1 VFSLFSATEN
11 TEKKKSWRH
20 SKVLESSATE
30 PGLPP
35 KLYSAPNIDRVAI
48 PLLVAF
54 SLALYIA
61 TTGYDLVGD
70 DAILIGGNPYV
81 RSFHFLREIFTQ
93 NFWSFRGARGD
104 SIYYRP
110 VVMFSFLV
118 QAMLFG
124 PRPAAFHLFNVLL
137 NTWVVVMVYQLG
149 KRFWPKGRGAL
160 WGALLFAALPVHTE
174 DVATVSGIS
183 DLECA
188 AFFLAALLIYTQPAV
203 AAVSDRRGGEPR
215 RSESAATADRGGLEG
230 GFSRVR
236 AWMSALVFL
245 LAALSKEVALAV
257 PVLMVFYEHFLRGDA
272 EARWGERLSRYM
284 PSFLLSAFYIVVH
297 LAVIGDLSN
306 VGPPSRMH
314 LRESLIFGFTQLG
327 EYTGK
332 LLWPQHLSYFW
343 KFYPPLTWR
352 DPAVLLGMLFTL
364 WAVGVVV
371 AWWRRD
377 RPVSFAIIWFFLT
390 LAPVLNIAGIGV
402 PAYGERYLYIPSVGI
417 CWLLGQGL
425 EAMASKASSAGVSP
439 AVARASC
446 PRLPAG
452 TGRSRDSG
460 RDARATFGVILSVA
474 KDLYSRKVAAV
485 ALGLVLLSAA
495 TIRTLV
501 RLPVWRSNFTLGLA
515 TVREDPSA
523 AIFHVYLGNYY
534 RAEGNRRL
542 ARIEYIAAIA
552 SDPLAGEAFVNLA
565 GVFLDDG
572 NASAA
577 EEVLRRGAQMNP
589 TFSKPLFALGKLALH
604 RGSEE
609 EARDLFGRALSRD
622 PNDPEALF
630 ALGLLSLQQGRLDEA
645 ENLLSRAVTV
655 EPSSAVVHLDLGAVF
670 SREKKFGNAEAEFRR
685 AIQLAPNSEAP
696 YLALAG
702 VSEDQGKQEAAL
714 GIYRQIA
721 RGAPDS
727 ANAQFR
733 LGVLALKMGKG
744 EEAIAALGKAVAA
757 QPKSALA
764 HAQLGL
770 AYLESG
776 NPTGARREI
785 ETARLLDPNEDTVK
799 MALRELKPYALSDPS
814 VGKRGDK

>member
-1 VFSLFSATEN
+1 MDTGSHLQPTPLSEEPASHEDLF
-11 TEKKKSWRH
+11 RGH
-20 SKVLESSATE
+20 
-30 PGLPP
+30 
-35 KLYSAPNIDRVAI
+35 NIDRLAI
-48 PLLVAF
+48 PLLIAF

-110 VVMFSFLV
+110 LVMFSFLV
-118 QAMLFG
+118 QRMLFG
-124 PRPAAFHLFNVLL
+124 PRPGPFHLFNVLL

-149 KRFWPKGRGAL
+149 KRFWPKGSGAL

-188 AFFLAALLIYTQPAV
+188 AFFLAALLIYTKPA
-203 AAVSDRRGGEPR
+203 SGR
-215 RSESAATADRGGLEG
+215 

-245 LAALSKEVALAV
+245 LAALCKEVALVA
-257 PVLMVFYEHFLRGDA
+257 PVLMVLYEHFLRGDA
-272 EARWGERLSRYM
+272 AARFGERLSRYA
-284 PSFLLSAFYIVVH
+284 PTFLVSAFYIVVH
-297 LAVIGDLSN
+297 FAVIGDVSSI
-306 VGPPSRMH
+306 GPPSRMH
-314 LRESLIFGFTQLG
+314 LRESFIFGFTQVG

-332 LLWPQHLSYFW
+332 LIWPQHLSYSW
-343 KFYPPLTWR
+343 KFHPPLSWQ

-371 AWWRRD
+371 AWWRQD

-390 LAPVLNIAGIGV
+390 LAPVLNIAGVGV

-417 CWLLGQGL
+417 CWLLGEGL
-425 EAMASKASSAGVSP
+425 GTMARKRPGR
-439 AVARASC
+439 RAWL
-446 PRLPAG
+446 R
-452 TGRSRDSG
+452 
-460 RDARATFGVILSVA
+460 
-474 KDLYSRKVAAV
+474 VAAG
-485 ALGLVLLSAA
+485 ALGLFLVLAA
-495 TIRTLV
+495 ALRTLV
-501 RLPVWRSNFTLGLA
+501 RLPVWRNNFTLGLA
-515 TVREDPSA
+515 TVREDPNA
-523 AIFHVYLGNYY
+523 AMFHVYLGNHY
-534 RAEGNRRL
+534 RAEGNRGL

-552 SDPLAGEAFVNLA
+552 SDPLAGEAFVNLG

-589 TFSKPLFALGKLALH
+589 TFSKPLFALGKIALD
-604 RGSEE
+604 RGSRE

-630 ALGLLSLQQGRLDEA
+630 SLGLLSLQEGRLDEA
-645 ENLLSRAVTV
+645 ENLLSRAAMVA
-655 EPSSAVVHLDLGAVF
+655 PSSALVHLNLGAVF
-670 SREKKFGNAEAEFRR
+670 SREKKFGGAEAEFRR
-685 AIQLAPNSEAP
+685 AMQLSPNSEAP

-702 VSEDQGKQEAAL
+702 VYEDQGKQVAAL
-714 GIYRQIA
+714 DMYRQIVRA
-721 RGAPDS
+721 APGS

-733 LGVLALKMGKG
+733 LGVLALKMRKG

-770 AYLESG
+770 AYLELG

-785 ETARLLDPNEDTVK
+785 ETAKLLDPNQDTVK
-799 MALRELKPYALSDPS
+799 MALRKLKSYPLLGSQI
-814 VGKRGDK
+814 GKKREQ